1 MRAYKGLVI
10 KEQKQNWNM
19 IICSDLDR
27 DCKNETICHEL
38 IHIGVHYDKG
48 NLIGNSNPEYEEV
61 AERAGKIVLNIFEY
75 FVRKDRI
82 MNDLKIFNNSEFG
95 QIRTVEIEGK
105 VYFVGKDVANAL
117 GYSNPRD
124 AIARHCKGV
133 VKHDSFKDGGQ
144 EVALIPEGDMYRLI
158 THSKLESAER
168 FESWVFDEVLPSI
181 RQNGYYENP
190 NMSTEMKAILMIDQK
205 QVKMEQRMDK
215 LEFEIP
221 LYGSEADELSN
232 HVKRKGVSILG
243 GKKSEAYK
251 DSKIRDKVYRDIYGC
266 IKREFGI
273 YDDEGRPVS
282 YKALKRK
289 YLADAHELID
299 CYEAPCLL
307 YTSRCV

>member
-1 MRAYKGLVI
+1 
-10 KEQKQNWNM
+10 
-19 IICSDLDR
+19 
-27 DCKNETICHEL
+27 
-38 IHIGVHYDKG
+38 
-48 NLIGNSNPEYEEV
+48 
-61 AERAGKIVLNIFEY
+61 
-75 FVRKDRI
+75 
-82 MNDLKIFNNSEFG
+82 MNDLKIFNNAEFG
-95 QIRTVEIEGK
+95 QIRTVEIGGK
-105 VYFVGKDVANAL
+105 IYFVASDVARAL
-117 GYSNPRD
+117 GYEKPANAVAMHCRYTLKQGIPHPQNPD
-124 AIARHCKGV
+124 K
-133 VKHDSFKDGGQ
+133 KM
-144 EVALIPEGDMYRLI
+144 EVNVIPEGDMYRLI

-251 DSKIRDKVYRDIYGC
+251 DSKIMDKVYRDIYGC

-299 CYEAPCLL
+299 CYEAPFYLSEMIENANSQISL
-307 YTSRCV
+307 